1 MAAMAVG
8 INQEQLQQSLIPL
21 AQGFQA
27 EMDSSAVPGG
37 RSQADKL
44 KGQALASL
52 SHNFNLG
59 CGMLAAFSQSDP
71 AIVAQEIARNA
82 GSTIDQWYDADI
94 AMSGFAMVSV
104 VEGCNVVSGG
114 RKRKGRKYKQ
124 KGGGMPDRYDVFTII
139 LIGAAGAAAIYSFGG
154 QALSMVMNA
163 SDFIV
168 QHAVDYA
175 VKLGLFKPQCDG
187 PSGTAWNL
195 FKQYTVG
202 QLVPVETC
210 ADKIRYNDAQVMAI
224 KASLGVLAGV
234 LAPLTAYFT
243 KDFMTAGA
251 KGVYNAIKSNISV
264 PVVNAIMYVINSSA
278 GAVCNL
284 ASRSK
289 QAIMYRG
296 QVKQSAQATGQ
307 APPAPSAEER
317 EATEQAAMA
326 AADEESRAIATVT
339 DQLKAEMAKVGD
351 NVTPEVAEQIIA
363 LLKSQSPPAPAGA
376 SAVEGKDNSGGR
388 RRRKRATRKV
398 KGRKGKKAKTA
409 KRGRKSKSVRKAKGK
424 NAKKGKKTRRG
435 TRRGRK

>member
-8 INQEQLQQSLIPL
+8 IDQKQLQENLTLL

-37 RSQADKL
+37 RSQADKM

-52 SHNFNLG
+52 SNNFNLG
-59 CGMLAAFSQSDP
+59 CGMLAAFSQDDP
-71 AIVAQEIARNA
+71 LLVANEISGQA
-82 GSTIDQWYDADI
+82 GSTINKWYDPDI
-94 AMSGFAMVSV
+94 AMSGFGMVSV
-104 VEGCNVVSGG
+104 VEGCNIVSGG
-114 RKRKGRKYKQ
+114 GKKKKGRYIQ
-124 KGGGMPDRYDVFTII
+124 KGGNMPDRYDVFTII
-139 LIGAAGAAAIYSFGG
+139 LIGATGAGAIYSFGG
-154 QALSMVMNA
+154 QALSMVMGA
-163 SDFIV
+163 ADFII

-210 ADKIRYNDAQVMAI
+210 ADKIRYNDAQVLAI
-224 KASLGVLAGV
+224 KGSLGVLAGL

-243 KDFMTAGA
+243 KDFMASGA
-251 KGVYNAIKSNISV
+251 KGVYNAIKTRISV
-264 PVVNAIMYVINSSA
+264 PVVDAIMSVINR
-278 GAVCNL
+278 GAEQVCSL
-284 ASRSK
+284 ASRSS

-296 QVKQSAQATGQ
+296 QVKQNAQATGQ

-339 DQLKAEMAKVGD
+339 DQLKTEMAKVGD
-351 NVTPEVAEQIIA
+351 NITPETAEQILA
-363 LLKSQSPPAPAGA
+363 LLKNGA
-376 SAVEGKDNSGGR
+376 SGGAR
-388 RRRKRATRKV
+388 RRRKRATRKG
-398 KGRKGKKAKTA
+398 KGRKGKKSKTA
-409 KRGRKSKSVRKAKGK
+409 KRGRKSKSVRKVKGRK
-424 NAKKGKKTRRG
+424 AKKGKKTRRG
-435 TRRGRK
+435 TRRGIRRGTRRGRK